1 MTEILSEPLIS
12 IGNFTLT
19 LASIFKVLF
28 IGVVTWIAVFLVSRL
43 ITQFFRIRN
52 LDPAQKQSLIQLIRY
67 FFWTVAIVL
76 MLDAMSI
83 KITFLLAGSAALLV
97 GIGFGLQ
104 QIFQDLVSGIFIL
117 IEGTIR
123 IDDVIEMDGLVG
135 KILSIK
141 LRTSRVLTRDG
152 IIIIVPNHKFIIDNI
167 INWSQNAIA
176 TRFKVTVGV
185 AYGSDVELVR
195 KILVGCA
202 FEHKDCITSD
212 QMKEYHPFARFV
224 DFGESSLDFELYFWS
239 TNIFYVENTK
249 SDLRFMINKQFKE
262 SGVVIPFPQR
272 DVHMKDT

>member
-1 MTEILSEPLIS
+1 MEILNHPILS
-12 IGNFTLT
+12 IGDFTLT
-19 LASIFKVLF
+19 VASIVKVAI
-28 IGVVTWIAVFLVSRL
+28 IGVVTWIALYLISRV
-43 ITQFFRIRN
+43 ISQFFRIRN
-52 LDPAQKQSLIQLIRY
+52 LDHAQKQSLIQLIRY
-67 FFWTVAIVL
+67 FLWTIAIVL
-76 MLDAMSI
+76 MLDEIGI
-83 KITFLLAGSAALLV
+83 KITILLAGSAALLV

-135 KILSIK
+135 KILTIK

-176 TRFKVTVGV
+176 TRFKVKVGV

-195 KILVGCA
+195 EILVKCA
-202 FEHKDCITSD
+202 YEHKDCITTKD
-212 QMKEYHPFARFV
+212 MKDYQPFARFV

-239 TNIFYVENTK
+239 TKIFYVENTK
-249 SDLRFMINKQFKE
+249 SDLRFMINQKFKE

-272 DVHMKDT
+272 DIHMKNT